1 MGTAARPTVLFMVN
15 DADFFVSHR
24 LNLAVAV
31 RRAGY
36 RAVVSCPP
44 GPTTRIFEDHGIE
57 HVETVPVRRH
67 NGLIGQILVVMSYN
81 RVLRVTKPDL
91 IHLITAKPVIFGG
104 ALARLRGIPTVSA
117 ISGLGYFFTS
127 DRPKVRLLRALVCRG
142 YAFAL
147 DQSRSTVIFQN
158 ESDRSIFA
166 RLGLTRRA
174 RTVIVKGS
182 GVDLSKITVHA
193 EPTGPLVVL
202 LPARL
207 LRDKGVEE
215 FSQAARLVKARHPS
229 VVFRL
234 QGKLDPENPTGLSA
248 DELAR
253 WIEEGWVEHI
263 AYSANVDQMFA
274 NVHLVALPSYRE
286 GFPKSLVDAAAA
298 GRAVVT
304 TDVPGCR
311 DAIRPGLSGSLVPVR
326 DAASLAQAILDLID
340 DPVRRAA
347 MGKEG
352 RLLAEAE
359 FDVERVTEQHLD
371 LYMQALLPR
380 FGA

>member
-1 MGTAARPTVLFMVN
+1 MVN

-24 LNLAVAV
+24 LNLAIAV
-31 RRAGY
+31 RQAGY

-44 GPTTRIFEDHGIE
+44 GPTTRVFGEHGIE

-67 NGLIGQILVVMSYN
+67 NGLIGQLYTLISYN
-81 RVLRVTKPDL
+81 RVLSTIRPDL

-117 ISGLGYFFTS
+117 ISGLGYLFTS

-147 DQSRSTVIFQN
+147 NRSRSTVIFQN
-158 ESDRSIFA
+158 EVDRSIFA
-166 RLGLTRRA
+166 RLQLTRHA
-174 RTVIVKGS
+174 RTVIIKGS
-182 GVDLSKITVHA
+182 GVDLSRITVHA
-193 EPTGPLVVL
+193 EPAGPPVVL

-215 FSQAARLVKARHPS
+215 FAQAARQVKAQHPS

-253 WIEEGWVEHI
+253 WINEGWVEHI
-263 AYSANVDQMFA
+263 PYSTDVDRMFA
-274 NVHLVALPSYRE
+274 DVNLVALPSYRE

-326 DAASLAQAILDLID
+326 DVAALAAAILDLIG
-340 DPVRRAA
+340 DPIRRAV

-352 RLLAEAE
+352 RRLAEAE
-359 FDVERVTEQHLD
+359 FDIKRVTEQHLE
-371 LYMQALLPR
+371 LYVQALLPR
-380 FGA
+380 AHA

>member
-1 MGTAARPTVLFMVN
+1 MGTAVRPTVLFMVN

-36 RAVVSCPP
+36 RTIVSCPLS
-44 GPTTRIFEDHGIE
+44 PTTRVFDDHGIE
-57 HVETVPVRRH
+57 YAETVSVRRH
-67 NGLIGQILVVMSYN
+67 NGLFGQLHALISYN
-81 RVLRVTKPDL
+81 RVLRATKPDL
-91 IHLITAKPVIFGG
+91 VHLITAKPVIIGG
-104 ALARLRGIPTVSA
+104 ALARLRGVPTVSA
-117 ISGLGYFFTS
+117 ISGLGYVFTS
-127 DRPKVRLLRALVCRG
+127 ERPKVRLLRALVCRG

-147 DQSRSTVIFQN
+147 NRPRSTVIFQN
-158 ESDRSIFA
+158 EVDRSIFA
-166 RLGLTRRA
+166 RLRLTRLA

-182 GVDLSKITVHA
+182 GVDLSRITVHA
-193 EPTGPLVVL
+193 EPAGPPVVL

-215 FSQAARLVKARHPS
+215 FAQAARLVKTRHPS

-263 AYSANVDQMFA
+263 PYSTDVDRMFA
-274 NVHLVALPSYRE
+274 DVHLVALPSYRE

-326 DAASLAQAILDLID
+326 DAAALAGAILDLIN

-352 RLLAEAE
+352 RRLAEAE
-359 FDVERVTEQHLD
+359 FDIDRVTEQHLE
-371 LYMQALLPR
+371 LYVQALLPR
-380 FGA
+380 VGA

>member
-1 MGTAARPTVLFMVN
+1 MGTAATPTVLFMVN
-15 DADFFVSHR
+15 DADFFISHR
-24 LNLAVAV
+24 LNLAIAV
-31 RRAGY
+31 REAGY

-44 GPTTRIFEDHGIE
+44 GPTTRVFGDHGIE

-67 NGLIGQILVVMSYN
+67 NGLIGQLYTLISYY
-81 RVLRVTKPDL
+81 RVLSAIRPDL

-117 ISGLGYFFTS
+117 ISGLGYVFTS

-147 DQSRSTVIFQN
+147 NRPRSTVIFQN
-158 ESDRSIFA
+158 EVDRSIFA
-166 RLGLTRRA
+166 RLRLTRHA
-174 RTVIVKGS
+174 RTVIIKGS
-182 GVDLSKITVHA
+182 GVDLSRITVHA
-193 EPTGPLVVL
+193 EPAGPPVVL

-215 FSQAARLVKARHPS
+215 FAQAARQVKAQHPS

-234 QGKLDPENPTGLSA
+234 QGKLDLENPTGLSA

-253 WIEEGWVEHI
+253 WINEGWVEHI
-263 AYSANVDQMFA
+263 PYSTDVDRMFA
-274 NVHLVALPSYRE
+274 DVNLVALPSYRE

-311 DAIRPGLSGSLVPVR
+311 DAIRPGLSGSLIPVR
-326 DAASLAQAILDLID
+326 DAAALAAAILDLIN
-340 DPVRRAA
+340 DPIRRAA

-352 RLLAEAE
+352 RRLAEAE
-359 FDVERVTEQHLD
+359 FDIKRVTERHLE
-371 LYMQALLPR
+371 LYVQALLPR
-380 FGA
+380 TDA